1 MQQMVSQ
8 VVLPVVLALIM
19 FAMGL
24 GLTRQHF
31 IAVLRQPMVALLGL
45 ALQMV
50 LLPLIALT
58 IILIFDLPLIAGA
71 GLYLVALCPG
81 GATSN
86 LLTLLARGNV
96 ALSICLTAMTSM
108 LVPFTLPWLFS
119 VYMQAEGAEMSQFG
133 LPLGLMTKQLI
144 VVTLVPV
151 LLGMAIRHFFAAL
164 AARVEKHIK
173 TVATLAML
181 AVIGLLL
188 ASNWALLETMFSISG
203 AAVMTLS
210 LSSLLLAWSVARQLQ
225 LSQADSRTIALEV
238 GVQNAG
244 TAMMVAL
251 SLLHQPELA
260 MVPLMYGLLM
270 NIPAFGFI
278 GWVTRQGDSVPQEQE
293 QQQAG

>member
-1 MQQMVSQ
+1 M
-8 VVLPVVLALIM
+8 AK
-19 FAMGL
+19 
-24 GLTRQHF
+24 
-31 IAVLRQPMVALLGL
+31 
-45 ALQMV
+45 
-50 LLPLIALT
+50 
-58 IILIFDLPLIAGA
+58 
-71 GLYLVALCPG
+71 
-81 GATSN
+81 
-86 LLTLLARGNV
+86 
-96 ALSICLTAMTSM
+96 
-108 LVPFTLPWLFS
+108 
-119 VYMQAEGAEMSQFG
+119 EGAEMSQFG

-164 AARVEKHIK
+164 AVRVEKHIK

-278 GWVTRQGDSVPQEQE
+278 GWITRRDDSVQQEQG